1 MYIAKMNGNT
11 IEQIDHYRIWFRN
24 VPNDET
30 LARRGFKKVNKFLP
44 HNNLTQKLERTTP
57 FVDGEFVTTV
67 EVVNLTADEIT
78 ANKASS
84 LAQIRSQRDEML
96 KNTDWAA
103 IRKAETGTAMPS
115 AMATYRQELRDVPTT
130 IGSADPRTWNDW
142 PSISLDESSASG
154 V

>member
-24 VPNDET
+24 VPDDAT
-30 LARRGFKKVNKFLP
+30 LVRRGFKKVNKFLP
-44 HNNLTQKLERTTP
+44 HNNLTQKLQGTTP
-57 FVDGEFVTTV
+57 FVDGDFVTTV

-78 ANKASS
+78 ANKNSS
-84 LAQIRSQRDEML
+84 LEQIRSTRDNML

-103 IRKAETGTAMPS
+103 IRKAETGIAMPS
-115 AMATYRQELRDVPTT
+115 AMATYRQALRDIPAT
-130 IGSADPRTWNDW
+130 IGSADPRTWSDW
-142 PSISLDESSASG
+142 PSISLDGSYASG